1 MYFWCV
7 QYVCMYFFQSHNL
20 VQGNAT
26 RIHFRVWGAQGTL
39 EYGVLVHG
47 SGNTAH
53 LLHMVKNHHDLLS
66 LFTIYLYIHLYI

>member
-1 MYFWCV
+1 MCA
-7 QYVCMYFFQSHNL
+7 VCMHVFFQSHNL

-39 EYGVLVHG
+39 EYGVFVHG
-47 SGNTAH
+47 SGNTAY

-66 LFTIYLYIHLYI
+66 YLQYIYIYIYVFI